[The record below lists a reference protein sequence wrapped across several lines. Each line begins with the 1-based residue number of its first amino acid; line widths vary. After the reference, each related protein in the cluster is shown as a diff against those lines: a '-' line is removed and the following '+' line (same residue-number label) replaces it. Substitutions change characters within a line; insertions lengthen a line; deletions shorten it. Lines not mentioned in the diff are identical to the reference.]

1 VVNGGLMA
9 TPFGIA
15 LVFATNAAKCLF
27 LVASATTT
35 SMRCEDWHCRRAQ
48 WASRIMFQVAG
59 GTDPQAIKRAAR
71 SAGTFDDIAD
81 RYL

>member
-1 VVNGGLMA
+1 LVLLWFLQL
-9 TPFGIA
+9 TPQNAYFWSQARLPHRCVAKIGIA
-15 LVFATNAAKCLF
+15 DARK
-27 LVASATTT
+27 
-35 SMRCEDWHCRRAQ
+35 R
-48 WASRIMFQVAG
+48 ASRIMFQVAG